1 MEARTDEK
9 RIAQMQRIN
18 DRLLDDIERKQN
30 EPKWRP
36 FVRDAATFVAWRA
49 LFLGAVLVSRHFV

>member
-18 DRLLDDIERKQN
+18 DRLLDDIERQQN
-30 EPKWRP
+30 EPKWMP
-36 FVRDAATFVAWRA
+36 FVRDVATFVAWDA
-49 LFLGAVLVSRHFV
+49 LFLGAVLVARHFV